1 MRFVRF
7 FIILSSVLLAVAL
20 HATPAS
26 AENIC
31 YNTDKYDQATIVS
44 AQSALGVYPDGIFG
58 PKSCAALIAFQQSN
72 EPPLRDAAGNFGRLG
87 PKTLKAL
94 GVSQAAKKDNGQGR
108 RIVIDQST
116 NTVQLFDSSDQ
127 LVGSGGMVDNPKKLP
142 KGTYYVGNR
151 QQSGVDDHSGKLWL
165 PNFVQFYGNIG
176 FHKIP
181 VRKSDNQPIHDESY
195 LGTNNKKSAGCIRL
209 GSEFSDTLWQFARI
223 GIKVVVI

>member
-7 FIILSSVLLAVAL
+7 FTILSISFLAIFFHTTPV
-20 HATPAS
+20 HAD
-26 AENIC
+26 NIC
-31 YNTDKYDQATIVS
+31 YDYQKYDQATIVS
-44 AQSALGVYPDGIFG
+44 AQSSLGVYPDGIFG
-58 PKSCAALIAFQQSN
+58 PKSCAALIAFQQSHQ
-72 EPPLRDAAGNFGRLG
+72 PPLRDAAGNFGRLG

-94 GVSQAAKKDNGQGR
+94 GVSQAAKKVNGQGR

-127 LVGSGGMVDNPKKLP
+127 LVGSGGMVDNPSKLP

-195 LGTNNKKSAGCIRL
+195 LGTNYKKSAGCIRL
-209 GSEFSDTLWQFARI
+209 GSEFSDALWQFARI